1 MNTKRS
7 WKNIPGREDMSK
19 GPEAG
24 SCLVCSRNHK
34 EQVELKQNEPEESM
48 GDEVRNTREQ
58 GKNPCRLTGQS
69 ED

>member
-1 MNTKRS
+1 
-7 WKNIPGREDMSK
+7 MSK

-34 EQVELKQNEPEESM
+34 EQVELKQNEPKESM
-48 GDEVRNTREQ
+48 GDEVGNTREQ
-58 GKNPCRLTGQS
+58 GKSPCRLIGQS